1 MKIEHIFDDI
11 KELLLN
17 YFSYNIGMSLD
28 IFDESLSFM
37 YIR

>member
-11 KELLLN
+11 KELLLK